1 MLTAINCYNVKSAT
15 KIQDIFSATKV
26 LALVIII
33 VTGVVWLAFGHL
45 ENLANPM
52 ANSEFNP
59 GNLALAFYSG
69 LFSYA
74 GWNYLNFVTEELKEP
89 NKNLP
94 RAIYIS
100 LPMIT
105 VIYLLANV
113 AYFAVLTPPEILS
126 SNAVAVVCSCM
137 YKFSS
142 HDLRTKTDVS
152 LSQDV
157 RHQAPRR
164 YGLADAPVR
173 GVLDL
178 RRGQRRDIRLV
189 APLLRRRS

>member
-1 MLTAINCYNVKSAT
+1 MYIRGYFRTLRCGLHREFALSGLLTAINCYNVKSAT

-126 SNAVAVVCSCM
+126 SNAVAVVC
-137 YKFSS
+137 
-142 HDLRTKTDVS
+142 
-152 LSQDV
+152 
-157 RHQAPRR
+157 
-164 YGLADAPVR
+164 
-173 GVLDL
+173 
-178 RRGQRRDIRLV
+178 
-189 APLLRRRS
+189 